1 MHPPLLP
8 LARAKVLLAILLPLL
23 AAGCSLLSPPP
34 RPVVPTP
41 APAVVDSGNA
51 VAFSSLRTDA
61 GPANVPVPG
70 VDQSLLG
77 LIGQVSRQNLYAYVQ
92 TLQNFGTRHT
102 LSARER
108 EGYGIGAAARWI
120 HDEFERVGAGRI
132 QVGFHEFTM
141 DYGGRLTNQQNVVA
155 RLPGEGEHKGLLVL
169 TAYYDSRGSDA
180 DDPTV
185 PAPGANSN
193 ASGVALLLETA
204 RLLSARGW
212 QQEIVFI
219 AFAGGEQEN
228 TGTRRYVQEVML
240 DGVVIDAAI
249 NVDTVGGRAGVPRSM
264 LIFAAPE
271 NPGAGQLAR
280 YFDLIT
286 RLYLPE
292 FPVELRPMLDRQGRS
307 GDHASFAAAGIP
319 AIRISESQENSDIR
333 HTAADTADRLD
344 YDYLVQM
351 TQLVVAAVA
360 NMVAAPPVPAAPAV
374 APMAAEGT
382 YLLSWTTQ
390 PHAASYAVAFRIQAS
405 EERILR
411 YIGAAE
417 AGEVVLTGLNPG
429 YDYAISVAPIDSIG
443 HIGLFSE
450 EVVTSQ
456 TAAVQPEP

>member
-1 MHPPLLP
+1 
-8 LARAKVLLAILLPLL
+8 LARAKVSLILFLLLLLS
-23 AAGCSLLSPPP
+23 GCSLLRPPA

-41 APAVVDSGNA
+41 APSTVDSDNA
-51 VAFSSLRTDA
+51 VAFNSLRTDA
-61 GPANVPVPG
+61 GQQNVAVPAA
-70 VDQSLLG
+70 DQALLG

-108 EGYGIGAAARWI
+108 EDFGIGAASRWI

-132 QVGFHEFTM
+132 QVGFHEFPM
-141 DYGGRLTNQQNVVA
+141 DYGGRLTTQQNVIA
-155 RLPGEGEHKGLLVL
+155 RLPGEGEHNGLLVL
-169 TAYYDSRGSDA
+169 SAYYDSRGSDP
-180 DDPTV
+180 DDPTA

-212 QQEIVFI
+212 QQEVVFI
-219 AFAGGEQEN
+219 AFAAGEQDN
-228 TGTRRYVQEVML
+228 FGSRRYVQEVML
-240 DGVVIDAAI
+240 DGVIIDAAI
-249 NVDTVGGRAGVPRSM
+249 NVDTVGGSPGVPRSM

-280 YFDLIT
+280 YFDVIT
-286 RLYLPE
+286 RLYLPD
-292 FPVELRPMLDRQGRS
+292 FPIELRPMLDRQGRS
-307 GDHASFAAAGIP
+307 GDQASFHAAGIP
-319 AIRISESQENSDIR
+319 TIRISESQENSSIR

-360 NMVAAPPVPAAPAV
+360 NMIAAPPMPAAPAV

-390 PHAASYAVAFRIQAS
+390 QHAAAYAVAFRIQAS

-411 YIGAAE
+411 YISAAE
-417 AGEVVLTGLNPG
+417 AGEVVLTGLAPG
-429 YDYAISVAPIDSIG
+429 YDYAISVAPVDSAG

-456 TAAVQPEP
+456 TAAAQPEP